1 MSGLITASETTK
13 GKPSLL
19 DKNHYSY
26 VKNGEGSGLQNHW
39 RCANRQCEATLKTR
53 KSTGNLVGDNLPSH
67 SHGNQLLKQK
77 AKETEAV
84 VVSQLLFCY
93 LSHFKVGENLSLV

>member
-1 MSGLITASETTK
+1 MSGLITASKTTK

-19 DKNHYSY
+19 DKNHNSY

-39 RCANRQCEATLKTR
+39 RCANRQCKATLKTR

-67 SHGNQLLKQK
+67 SHGNQLQKNKKPRKQR
-77 AKETEAV
+77 
-84 VVSQLLFCY
+84 LLLY
-93 LSHFKVGENLSLV
+93 LSYFFVI